1 MKTKIVSLTLACCLI
16 LSGCASSVPNTQRE
30 NQPTETLSE
39 TKQENNESKSAEQT
53 EATEETQVTPDDSF
67 PPFTGIDISEEGLA
81 VSTVNNK
88 GDSLQILCSYGNT
101 VYFSNPKDGYKLYSY
116 NGESTKRLTDI
127 KAYSLNYYDGCVYFL
142 SSDID
147 INLYDPIPG
156 NLYKYDTE
164 SEETTQLGDVPMCN
178 LLVDEQGIFY
188 TNVIEIGK
196 DINVHQFDPQSGESV
211 QLYRASSVQ
220 HIDGYSIANEVKPS
234 GEYLNYFLKKDD
246 EKIRITSDVVA
257 LYDCI
262 HDGVYYFWDYLSR
275 NLYSVDLKN
284 GEQTLLCE
292 NSGVNYTVF
301 DGYVYLTSGGLLVKL
316 SDGEAEPIIAEN
328 KFTLVS
334 HGETT
339 ENIYGSYYI
348 ENLYSS
354 GDALYAFVSLAGE
367 KETFYMMAE
376 LKLSSEGDSVFIE
389 AID

>member
-1 MKTKIVSLTLACCLI
+1 MKAKIMLLTIACCLI
-16 LSGCASSVPNTQRE
+16 LSGCAGSRSDTQQE
-30 NQPTETLSE
+30 SQSTETLSE
-39 TKQENNESKSAEQT
+39 TKQESNESKAAEQT
-53 EATEETQVTPDDSF
+53 EATEETQITPDDSF

-88 GDSLQILCSYGNT
+88 GDTLQILCSDKDT

-116 NGESTKRLTDI
+116 NGESAKRLTDI

-142 SSDID
+142 SSDTDID
-147 INLYDPIPG
+147 LYSAIPG

-164 SEETTQLGDVPMCN
+164 SEETTKISDISMRN
-178 LLVDEQGIFY
+178 LLVDKQGVFY

-211 QLYRASSVQ
+211 QLYRAGSVQ

-234 GEYLNYFLKKDD
+234 GEYLNYFLKREQ

-262 HDGVYYFWDYLSR
+262 HDGVYYFWDYLTR

-301 DGYVYLTSGGLLVKL
+301 DGYVYLASGGSLLRL

-334 HGETT
+334 DGV
-339 ENIYGSYYI
+339 YGSYNI
-348 ENLYSS
+348 EDLYSS
-354 GDALYAFVSLAGE
+354 GNALYALVSLRGE
-367 KETFYMMAE
+367 KDIIYMMAE

>member
-1 MKTKIVSLTLACCLI
+1 MKAKIMLLTLACCLI
-16 LSGCASSVPNTQRE
+16 LSGCASSEPYIQQE
-30 NQPTETLSE
+30 SQPTETLSE
-39 TKQENNESKSAEQT
+39 TKQENNESKATKQ
-53 EATEETQVTPDDSF
+53 TEETQITPDDSF
-67 PPFTGIDISEEGLA
+67 PLFAGIDISEEGLA

-88 GDSLQILCSYGNT
+88 GDTLQILCSDGNT

-147 INLYDPIPG
+147 IDLYSAIPG

-178 LLVDEQGIFY
+178 LRVDQQGIFY
-188 TNVIEIGK
+188 TNMPEIGK

-234 GEYLNYFLKKDD
+234 GEYLNYFLERDQ

-262 HDGVYYFWDYLSR
+262 YDGVYYFWDYLSR
-275 NLYSVDLKN
+275 NLYSIDLKN

-292 NSGVNYTVF
+292 NSGVHYTVF
-301 DGYVYLTSGGLLVKL
+301 DGYVYLVSGGSLLRL
-316 SDGEAEPIIAEN
+316 SGGEVEPIIAEN

-334 HGETT
+334 DGE
-339 ENIYGSYYI
+339 YGSYNI
-348 ENLYSS
+348 DDLFSS
-354 GDALYAFVSLAGE
+354 GDALYALVSLSDE
-367 KETFYMMAE
+367 KDIFYMMAE
-376 LKLSSEGDSVFIE
+376 LQLSSEGDSVFIE